1 MSKQKQKISSQSK
14 SQVSSKA
21 AGTKSKAPALST
33 GWNSMTNWL
42 AGLLLIISFIY
53 SRTPL
58 DTGLAP
64 RYIFLSGF
72 ILLFV
77 LYFFAWRKRV
87 VTTPSFLIKLIFI
100 TGAAFAVWNL
110 LGLFSAINYH
120 EGYYEMSRHL
130 LHLVLFFIVLQAVIQ
145 EPGKLKSIFYVL
157 TIVALLHSLVGIL
170 QFYELAFTQ
179 LPGNYK
185 PYGFMTN
192 RNLFGSAQA
201 LLLPFAI
208 YTFYAASRTWKIIS
222 AFAISGIFVSLVLS
236 LTRSSW
242 LSGFAILS
250 GAAILVLIFVPTM
263 RKKWML
269 GTLAAA
275 SVIALI
281 VAILI
286 LPNKESELAGSVKER
301 AASLAT
307 NSSAT
312 TIAGANIAERLKIWK
327 KTAKMIGDHPLL
339 GVGAGNWKVVIPS
352 YGLDSTVFAKGYYAP
367 DRVHNVYLQIASES
381 GIPGAIFYFGFW
393 LIIVWTGFSLLRK
406 INNEN
411 KKIIVILMLAG
422 LSAVAVDAMFSF
434 PNERIEHSVYMILM
448 AGIIVGLYV
457 QETLGAGYKI
467 VAPKRI
473 LLIFLAAVSA
483 FNLFLAKKKLD
494 FEKHLMRAVSY
505 NDQKQFPQTLDEA
518 KQGTNEFFTIDITG
532 NPLEMYSGI
541 AYKELKNFDAAT
553 SDFKKAVAYSPYN
566 CRIYNNRA
574 ILYWELKQLQNS
586 INDYNKALL
595 YAPEFET
602 VLKNLAFTYYQAG
615 QYKECIETI
624 NKMKERD
631 VMTIDV
637 LNDCR
642 RKLAEVK

>member
-1 MSKQKQKISSQSK
+1 
-14 SQVSSKA
+14 
-21 AGTKSKAPALST
+21 
-33 GWNSMTNWL
+33 
-42 AGLLLIISFIY
+42 
-53 SRTPL
+53 
-58 DTGLAP
+58 
-64 RYIFLSGF
+64 
-72 ILLFV
+72 
-77 LYFFAWRKRV
+77 
-87 VTTPSFLIKLIFI
+87 
-100 TGAAFAVWNL
+100 
-110 LGLFSAINYH
+110 
-120 EGYYEMSRHL
+120 
-130 LHLVLFFIVLQAVIQ
+130 
-145 EPGKLKSIFYVL
+145 
-157 TIVALLHSLVGIL
+157 
-170 QFYELAFTQ
+170 
-179 LPGNYK
+179 
-185 PYGFMTN
+185 
-192 RNLFGSAQA
+192 
-201 LLLPFAI
+201 
-208 YTFYAASRTWKIIS
+208 
-222 AFAISGIFVSLVLS
+222 
-236 LTRSSW
+236 
-242 LSGFAILS
+242 
-250 GAAILVLIFVPTM
+250 
-263 RKKWML
+263 ML

-275 SVIALI
+275 VVIAVI

-286 LPNKESELAGSVKER
+286 LPDKESELASSVKER

-307 NSSAT
+307 NTSTT

-352 YGLDSTVFAKGYYAP
+352 YGLDSTVFAKGYFAP

-448 AGIIVGLYV
+448 AAIIVGLYV
-457 QETLGAGYKI
+457 QELPGSGYKT
-467 VAPKRI
+467 PKRI
-473 LLIFLAAVSA
+473 LVILLVAVGA

-505 NDQKQFPQTLDEA
+505 NEQKQFLQTLDEV
-518 KQGTNEFFTIDITG
+518 KHGTNEFFTIDITG

-553 SDFKKAVAYSPYN
+553 RDFKKAVAYSPYN

-586 INDYNKALL
+586 INDYNTALS

-624 NKMKERD
+624 NRMKERD
-631 VMTIDV
+631 EMTNNV
-637 LNDCR
+637 LNDCK
-642 RKLAEVK
+642 RKLAEAK